1 MVFLTH
7 IKYEPGEKS
16 QTWRMQNNPRRVT
29 RSPPPQAPTK
39 SSCLMVDKHGVV
51 NPPNQVLSM
60 AYQEVFNDQPPAGV
74 GDIVLPTAKIQRL
87 AREIF
92 ADLT

>member
-1 MVFLTH
+1 
-7 IKYEPGEKS
+7 
-16 QTWRMQNNPRRVT
+16 
-29 RSPPPQAPTK
+29 
-39 SSCLMVDKHGVV
+39 MVDKHGVV